1 MHTIRNAGGIVS
13 LVYMPPQTMTIANAS
28 LALHLGYK
36 YSTLLR
42 IVLFHGR
49 ETILRYLATHSNK
62 WGKHSHE
69 ALIAAAR
76 YTHVECVRAI
86 LEVGMLAR
94 SEHVSVSMSAR
105 SEHVSVSIHTDS
117 ACPDVTPNGPFVA
130 GVRSTNDALTAA
142 IHTGSQSIIKLLID
156 ARDPSEDDTLP
167 LTYACFTGNAYSA
180 RLLLEK
186 CPHSQGILSY
196 LASLTEHNDITEL
209 LSEFINS
216 E

>member
-1 MHTIRNAGGIVS
+1 MHTTRNAGGIVS

-62 WGKHSHE
+62 WSKHSHE

-86 LEVGMLAR
+86 LEVG
-94 SEHVSVSMSAR
+94 VSAC
-105 SEHVSVSIHTDS
+105 IHTDS
-117 ACPDVTPNGPFVA
+117 ACPDVTPNISTCVRAPFVA
-130 GVRSTNDALTAA
+130 AVRSTNDALTAA
-142 IHTGSQSIIKLLID
+142 IHTGSQSIITLLID